1 MLAAWTPIAPLCL
14 LGANAPV
21 AGSARGASRLA
32 ANPGPRRSDVDRE
45 EISPDA
51 AADLWSGPALARAA
65 KLSRELD
72 DALEKLA
79 DARQQLDEAL
89 KRDRALER
97 QAALLERE
105 LADARKFVYRDE
117 LTGLPNRRLLQE
129 HWLHAT
135 ARAVRQSKQVAVLFL
150 DLDGFK
156 QINDTLGH
164 AGGDVLLQQA
174 AARLLACV
182 RASDTAARLG
192 GDEFVVLLPDIDGPQ
207 CAAAAAAKIRA
218 RLAPPYRVDRRAIAM
233 TVSMGMAV
241 YPADGEELSEL
252 LKLSD
257 RAMYRDKM
265 RSRAPSIG
273 EPIVG
278 RDATP

>member
-1 MLAAWTPIAPLCL
+1 
-14 LGANAPV
+14 
-21 AGSARGASRLA
+21 LA
-32 ANPGPRRSDVDRE
+32 ANPGPRRSDVARE
-45 EISPDA
+45 ESSPDE

-72 DALEKLA
+72 DVRQKLA
-79 DARQQLDEAL
+79 DTRQQLDEAL
-89 KRDRALER
+89 KRDRTLER

-105 LADARKFVYRDE
+105 LADTRKFVYRDE

-129 HWLHAT
+129 HYVHAA
-135 ARAVRQSKQVAVLFL
+135 ARAVRQGKQAAVLFL

-164 AGGDVLLQQA
+164 ASGDALLQQA

-192 GDEFVVLLPDIDGPQ
+192 GDEFVGLLPDIDGQQ
-207 CAAAAAAKIRA
+207 CAVAAAAKIRA
-218 RLAPPYRVDRRAIAM
+218 RLAMPYRVDRRLIEM
-233 TVSMGMAV
+233 TVSIGMAV
-241 YPADGEELSEL
+241 FPADSEDLGEL

-257 RAMYRDKM
+257 RAMYRDKK
-265 RSRAPSIG
+265 RSRAPSIT
-273 EPIVG
+273 EPSIE
-278 RDATP
+278 RDAPP